1 MSLKIRLKR
10 VGKKKQPYYRL
21 VVADSRKPRDGEV
34 LERLGH
40 YNPIK
45 SKLLLKTDS
54 KVIAEWM
61 RKGAKPTLVAK
72 NLLSKAGFFTW
83 YEDFKKDPSI
93 EALPARELILVEK
106 PKKDRLKKNKN
117 KAQAVAEEAEAQSQA
132 PAAVAEPP
140 KVEAKEE
147 APAPEVKKEVPAAEA
162 KKEVPAEE
170 AKEEKP
176 EVKDAPVA
184 EEAKTEDAAAS
195 EVKEEAPAEEAK
207 EEKPEAK
214 DAPVAEEAKTEDAA
228 ASEEDKK

>member
-40 YNPIK
+40 YNPLK

-93 EALPARELILVEK
+93 EALPAKELLLVEK

-117 KAQAVAEEAEAQSQA
+117 KVQAVAEEAEAQSQA

-147 APAPEVKKEVPAAEA
+147 APAPEVK
-162 KKEVPAEE
+162 
-170 AKEEKP
+170 EEKP
-176 EVKDAPVA
+176 EAKEAPVA

-195 EVKEEAPAEEAK
+195 EVQEEAPAAEEAK

-214 DAPVAEEAKTEDAA
+214 DEPVAEEAA

>member
-40 YNPIK
+40 YNPLK

-117 KAQAVAEEAEAQSQA
+117 KAQAVAEKAEVESQA

-147 APAPEVKKEVPAAEA
+147 APAPEA
-162 KKEVPAEE
+162 KKEV
-170 AKEEKP
+170 
-176 EVKDAPVA
+176 
-184 EEAKTEDAAAS
+184 
-195 EVKEEAPAEEAK
+195 PAEEAK

-228 ASEEDKK
+228 ASEV